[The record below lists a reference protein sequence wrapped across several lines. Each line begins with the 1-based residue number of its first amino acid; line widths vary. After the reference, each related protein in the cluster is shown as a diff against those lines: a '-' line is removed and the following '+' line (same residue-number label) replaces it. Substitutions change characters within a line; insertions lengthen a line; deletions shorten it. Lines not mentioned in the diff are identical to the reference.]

1 MTIRGQI
8 PGMLGSTCH
17 SLTEVVIH
25 QSPPVAEQTFTFA
38 LPLMQSKAAGL
49 LLIHC
54 LVFGKGKS
62 KQTSLV
68 TPVRAR
74 RTEELCGYFHAPG

>member
-17 SLTEVVIH
+17 SLTEA
-25 QSPPVAEQTFTFA
+25 PVAEQTFTFA

-74 RTEELCGYFHAPG
+74 RTEELCGYLHAPG